1 MSIDEMGK
9 AFLNGLGVGV
19 VLGIC
24 VTLLIQPQL
33 AF

>member
-1 MSIDEMGK
+1 MSTDEMSK

-19 VLGIC
+19 VLGVC
-24 VTLLIQPQL
+24 VTLLILPQI

>member
-1 MSIDEMGK
+1 MITDDMGK
-9 AFLNGLGVGV
+9 AFLNGMGVGV

-24 VTLLIQPQL
+24 VTLLILPQM